1 MQGNTYYDEYSTTKW
16 QNLKK
21 ETHTVHTIKYM
32 RIMSFVNS
40 SLFHISNK
48 IPISFWKKHVFK
60 MKHVSIII

>member
-32 RIMSFVNS
+32 RIMVICQF
-40 SLFHISNK
+40 
-48 IPISFWKKHVFK
+48 
-60 MKHVSIII
+60 IIISYK